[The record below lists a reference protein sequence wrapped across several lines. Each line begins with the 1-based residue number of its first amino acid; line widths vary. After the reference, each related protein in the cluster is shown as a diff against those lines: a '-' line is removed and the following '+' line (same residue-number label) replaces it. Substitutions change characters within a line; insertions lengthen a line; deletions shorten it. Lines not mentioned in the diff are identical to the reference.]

1 MVERGGDVAR
11 GLIVPIEGLEPEEI
25 SDDDEPASA
34 AAAKAAAERAEAE
47 TKPSA
52 GAKPKGADAKPAAAG
67 GGEPGDDSDDDPPE
81 GAEEAEGAK
90 AAAAD
95 DVVLEDDGQDLALV
109 EQMERRGRRAQALAD
124 ADTDKGK
131 IKDAAA
137 FARGYNARRGS
148 GVQGPKGA
156 SALAAEEM
164 LIAHSWGKIAQPDGM
179 AQLDLDTFEDVI
191 EGPACSSRIAG
202 RQRRSP
208 RCRATRCATY
218 SLADVLAWW
227 RERNALDAARA
238 AAGVAGAARAAAQG
252 AREGADRRARVQG
265 VADAALGADP
275 ARQRTKPR

>member
-1 MVERGGDVAR
+1 M
-11 GLIVPIEGLEPEEI
+11 PIEGLEPEEI

-67 GGEPGDDSDDDPPE
+67 GGEPDDDSDDDPPE

-137 FARGYNARRGS
+137 FARGYKRTQGS

-191 EGPACSSRIAG
+191 EGTGLLISDAEATAALAAM
-202 RQRRSP
+202 P
-208 RCRATRCATY
+208 RNQMRAY
-218 SLADVLAWW
+218 SLSDVLAWW
-227 RERNALDAARA
+227 RERNAAMRREPPPAWQLRLAAMRKALAKVPSDVRA
-238 AAGVAGAARAAAQG
+238 FKASMT
-252 AREGADRRARVQG
+252 
-265 VADAALGADP
+265 
-275 ARQRTKPR
+275 QRLSLIHISEPTRPY